1 MADLLVGATALAAA
15 VGGVVAVSA
24 RDARVALLGV
34 LLVLVTAPVVAAPLP
49 EALGLGARIVAGL
62 IAVELVWI
70 VLRETSRF
78 TSGSSVGWP
87 VEAGAAAAAFV
98 IGWGAHGLGGVA
110 IGPPLAQGAAAA
122 LVTLAVVP
130 LAFGR
135 DVFRLGVGTILLVE
149 GGLLFR
155 ASVAGTPDQLEQ
167 LVGAALTV
175 GLGGA
180 VAVLCLAAAS
190 VRGDFELIDR
200 EGVHAEPRP
209 AIGTLAG
216 AVDAPAI
223 RVRVRAPRRRA
234 EPPGGP
240 AR

>member
-1 MADLLVGATALAAA
+1 M
-15 VGGVVAVSA
+15 
-24 RDARVALLGV
+24 
-34 LLVLVTAPVVAAPLP
+34 
-49 EALGLGARIVAGL
+49 
-62 IAVELVWI
+62 
-70 VLRETSRF
+70 
-78 TSGSSVGWP
+78 
-87 VEAGAAAAAFV
+87 